1 MSKMFVVCLIL
12 LRLMTWLKATL
23 FLASLFIGLHCIFFD
38 SFNGNLLH
46 LFTCRIILY
55 AIALADY
62 DQDKMEASQGILK
75 TKDGIDRLAL
85 YHSSIGRLV
94 HQLS

>member
-1 MSKMFVVCLIL
+1 
-12 LRLMTWLKATL
+12 MTWLKATL
-23 FLASLFIGLHCIFFD
+23 FLTSLFIVLHYIFFD
-38 SFNGNLLH
+38 SFDGNLLY
-46 LFTCRIILY
+46 LFMCRIILY

-62 DQDKMEASQGILK
+62 DQDNMEASKDILK

-85 YHSSIGRLV
+85 YHSSIGRLI